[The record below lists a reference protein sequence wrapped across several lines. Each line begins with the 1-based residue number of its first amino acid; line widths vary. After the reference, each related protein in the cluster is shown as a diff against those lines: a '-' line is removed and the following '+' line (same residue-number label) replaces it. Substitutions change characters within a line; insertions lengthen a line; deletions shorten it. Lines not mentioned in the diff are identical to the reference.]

1 MWSSEIGNASVAPS
15 QVRQNLSARRIS
27 ERSESSIQ
35 RGGRIF
41 NHLVNYLTESSL
53 CANIF
58 LASRSRSRGGVCLK
72 RLCLPR
78 MAQTPLQQFLPGEC
92 FFVYDVRHL
101 GRIATV
107 VAFQNIDESLHT
119 PSRHSF
125 VWIDIE
131 PRNLRAAGK
140 MME

>member
-1 MWSSEIGNASVAPS
+1 MRSSEVGNTSIALS

-58 LASRSRSRGGVCLK
+58 SS
-72 RLCLPR
+72 
-78 MAQTPLQQFLPGEC
+78 
-92 FFVYDVRHL
+92 
-101 GRIATV
+101 
-107 VAFQNIDESLHT
+107 ESLCVEAFVSNAFAFRARHK
-119 PSRHSF
+119 RHSNNSYLANASLF
-125 VWIDIE
+125 TTYGILVGS
-131 PRNLRAAGK
+131 PP
-140 MME
+140 